1 MDIYR
6 TGDQLQLLVNRMTE
20 AVIKFELLSQDPTT
34 YVGTRFSSV
43 WYSTLCVQVK
53 IDAPEVS
60 ASCDDDVR
68 FDGAFVLY
76 NYARVA
82 ALLNR
87 HRLASQH
94 GEIIMLLYTE

>member
-1 MDIYR
+1 M
-6 TGDQLQLLVNRMTE
+6 
-20 AVIKFELLSQDPTT
+20 
-34 YVGTRFSSV
+34 
-43 WYSTLCVQVK
+43 QVK

-82 ALLNR
+82 TLLNR
-87 HRLASQH
+87 HRLASQQ
-94 GEIIMLLYTE
+94 GKIIIT